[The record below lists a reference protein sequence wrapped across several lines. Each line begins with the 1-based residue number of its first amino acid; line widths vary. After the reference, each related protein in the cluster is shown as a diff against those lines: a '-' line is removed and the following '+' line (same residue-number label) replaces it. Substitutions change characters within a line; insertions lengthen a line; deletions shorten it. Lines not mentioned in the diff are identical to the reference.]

1 MSVTSISSFSSS
13 DQENASA
20 QIAQQ
25 TAAAATISGHLFRAS
40 ITARQMALAAK
51 NSRAMVLRAGS
62 KAAGLKVISDYFDDL
77 ADKTITLSSTINHY
91 AVAISQ
97 NSVRQ
102 WRTIT
107 FIDKVR
113 KGQNYLKRAENTQNS
128 IGQLEP
134 AIDKASVYRLE
145 LANKLHSQLK
155 NLKDQ
160 LENIH
165 HYMQSSNVVAVTF
178 RLEATQTGEFQPLL
192 EHMAATIDGLTNDI
206 KSHIS
211 TSQNQLNVFNIN

>member
-1 MSVTSISSFSSS
+1 MSHSAA
-13 DQENASA
+13 AST
-20 QIAQQ
+20 QIAIQ

-40 ITARQMALAAK
+40 ITAKQMALAAK

-77 ADKTITLSSTINHY
+77 ADKTISLSDTINQY

-102 WRTIT
+102 WRAMT
-107 FIDKVR
+107 FIDRVN
-113 KGQNYLKRAENTQNS
+113 KGQDYLHDHGHKTTAS
-128 IGQLEP
+128 HQLEP
-134 AIDKASVYRLE
+134 AISKAASYQE
-145 LANKLHSQLK
+145 DLAKHLKVQLK

-206 KSHIS
+206 KSHIN
-211 TSQNQLNVFNIN
+211 TSQNQLDVFNLN